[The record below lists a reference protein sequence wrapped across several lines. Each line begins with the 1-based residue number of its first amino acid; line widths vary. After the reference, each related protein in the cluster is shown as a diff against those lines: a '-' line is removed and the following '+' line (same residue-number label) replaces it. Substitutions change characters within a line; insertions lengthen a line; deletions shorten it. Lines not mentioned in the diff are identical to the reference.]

1 MSAPGAGVAEYEAVR
16 REATT
21 LDGARGPGLA
31 LVLARGLPAWLAA
44 LAALGPQAPAPPGSA
59 ASRAADPPPL
69 WPASR
74 RELTTVLA
82 GMVLACTRPPEG
94 QPPCRPAR

>member
-21 LDGARGPGLA
+21 HEGAPGLG
-31 LVLARGLPAWLAA
+31 LTLLLARGLPAWLAA
-44 LAALGPQAPAPPGSA
+44 VTALGPPVAPRPIVAPA
-59 ASRAADPPPL
+59 RAAGPPPVL
-69 WPASR
+69 PASA

-82 GMVLACTRPPEG
+82 GMVLACARPYG
-94 QPPCRPAR
+94 GSPCPPAR